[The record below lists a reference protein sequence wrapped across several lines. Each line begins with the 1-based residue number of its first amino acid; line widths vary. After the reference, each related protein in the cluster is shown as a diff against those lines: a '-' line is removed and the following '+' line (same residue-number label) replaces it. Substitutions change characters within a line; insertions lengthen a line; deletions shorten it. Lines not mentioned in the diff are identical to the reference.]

1 MILIRGH
8 KHLQQCAYIGDD
20 SSEELEELLEIAE
33 EKGIGD
39 LHFSSPESPANRVD
53 LLTKHRPGVEFH
65 DDRLRENKE
74 SFTFSPLQELAKDS
88 EDNISGKRMK
98 ELLNLLPHKAN
109 KFKSNAV
116 YNNTLKEKS
125 NVVDRLKNQLKMEI
139 ENREKLNRT
148 GATGK
153 QIPSTMHIQDFIK
166 LQQAD
171 HVHKV
176 RGTNIG
182 NHETENVK
190 IESKISS
197 DDKPT
202 DEKTKRYFCLKI

>member
-33 EKGIGD
+33 EQGISN
-39 LHFSSPESPANRVD
+39 LHLSSPESPANRVD
-53 LLTKHRPGVEFH
+53 LLTKHRPGIEFH

-98 ELLNLLPHKAN
+98 ELLGLLPRKAN
-109 KFKSNAV
+109 KFKTNIV
-116 YNNTLKEKS
+116 YNNTHITS
-125 NVVDRLKNQLKMEI
+125 HVDRLKNQLKAEI
-139 ENREKLNRT
+139 ENREKLNKT

-153 QIPSTMHIQDFIK
+153 QIPNKLNLNEFIK

-176 RGTNIG
+176 RETNIG
-182 NHETENVK
+182 NHETENVQIAQK
-190 IESKISS
+190 
-197 DDKPT
+197 T
-202 DEKTKRYFCLKI
+202 DSQTVTNKEKR

>member
-20 SSEELEELLEIAE
+20 SSEELEELLEIARE
-33 EKGIGD
+33 QGIAGIN
-39 LHFSSPESPANRVD
+39 FSSPESPANRVD
-53 LLTKHRPGVEFH
+53 LLTKHRPGIEFH

-109 KFKSNAV
+109 KFKANAV
-116 YNNTLKEKS
+116 NNNTSPGKY
-125 NVVDRLKNQLKMEI
+125 VDRLKNQLKIEI
-139 ENREKLNRT
+139 ENREKNNKT
-148 GATGK
+148 GAIGK
-153 QIPSTMHIQDFIK
+153 KIPITMKIDEFTK

-176 RGTNIG
+176 RETNIG

-190 IESKISS
+190 IEHKQTSGE
-197 DDKPT
+197 KPIQ
-202 DEKTKRYFCLKI
+202 RR

>member
-33 EKGIGD
+33 EKGIAD

-53 LLTKHRPGVEFH
+53 LLTKHREGIEFH
-65 DDRLRENKE
+65 DDRLRDNKE

-109 KFKSNAV
+109 KFKANIV
-116 YNNTLKEKS
+116 FNNTHIGTQ
-125 NVVDRLKNQLKMEI
+125 VDRLKNQLKIEI
-139 ENREKLNRT
+139 ENRERLNRT
-148 GATGK
+148 GAMGK
-153 QIPSTMHIQDFIK
+153 MPPILKIQDFIK

-176 RGTNIG
+176 RETNIG

-190 IESKISS
+190 IASKNGSS
-197 DDKPT
+197 NSDNKHT
-202 DEKTKRYFCLKI
+202 DEPKR